1 MGALICIFV
10 LIAFAVLL
18 RVCLAPRARRERRAR
33 EEREARER
41 IEAAAAKEREI
52 RRSWRTG
59 MLAVQPDGEH
69 IVVMVMH
76 PEDESM
82 GDFGPALVDEK
93 ALVATARAEGAGVGV
108 VSRASS
114 PAPTHRR
121 QYSRGHGYE
130 FDASMGVVVGG
141 GGGGDDDDVGTS
153 RRGGGGIDA
162 TPPPPPTPASERE
175 DGTGE
180 VTADVVV
187 AVNVPDGRL

>member
-1 MGALICIFV
+1 M
-10 LIAFAVLL
+10 
-18 RVCLAPRARRERRAR
+18 CLTPRARRERRER

-52 RRSWRTG
+52 RRIWRTG

-76 PEDESM
+76 PEDESV

-93 ALVATARAEGAGVGV
+93 ALVVSARAEGAGVVV

-114 PAPTHRR
+114 PAPTHRGR
-121 QYSRGHGYE
+121 YSRGHGYE
-130 FDASMGVVVGG
+130 FDASMGVAG
-141 GGGGDDDDVGTS
+141 DDVGTNFGD
-153 RRGGGGIDA
+153 GGRIDA
-162 TPPPPPTPASERE
+162 IPPPPPTPAGERE

>member
-18 RVCLAPRARRERRAR
+18 RVCLAPKARRERRER

-41 IEAAAAKEREI
+41 IEAAADKEREI

-76 PEDESM
+76 PEDESL

-93 ALVATARAEGAGVGV
+93 ALEAAARAEGAGVVV

-121 QYSRGHGYE
+121 QYSWGHGYE

-141 GGGGDDDDVGTS
+141 GGEDGGD
-153 RRGGGGIDA
+153 GGQIVA
-162 TPPPPPTPASERE
+162 APPPPPTPAGERE
-175 DGTGE
+175 DGHTGE

>member
-18 RVCLAPRARRERRAR
+18 RVCLAPKARRERRER

-41 IEAAAAKEREI
+41 IEAAADKEREI

-76 PEDESM
+76 PEDESL

-93 ALVATARAEGAGVGV
+93 ALEAAARAEGAGVVV

-114 PAPTHRR
+114 PAPPTHRR
-121 QYSRGHGYE
+121 RYSRGHGYE

-141 GGGGDDDDVGTS
+141 GGEDGGD
-153 RRGGGGIDA
+153 GGQIVA
-162 TPPPPPTPASERE
+162 APPPPPTPAGERE
-175 DGTGE
+175 DGHTGE

>member
-18 RVCLAPRARRERRAR
+18 RVCLAPRARRERRER

-59 MLAVQPDGEH
+59 MFAVQPDGEH

-93 ALVATARAEGAGVGV
+93 ALEAAARAEGAGVVV

-141 GGGGDDDDVGTS
+141 GGED
-153 RRGGGGIDA
+153 GGGGQIVA
-162 TPPPPPTPASERE
+162 APPPPTPAGERE

-187 AVNVPDGRL
+187 AVNVPDGRS

>member
-18 RVCLAPRARRERRAR
+18 RVCLAPKARRERRER

-41 IEAAAAKEREI
+41 IEAAADKEREI

-76 PEDESM
+76 PEDESL

-93 ALVATARAEGAGVGV
+93 ALEAAARAEGAGVVV

-121 QYSRGHGYE
+121 RYSRGHGYE

-141 GGGGDDDDVGTS
+141 GGEDGGD
-153 RRGGGGIDA
+153 GGQIVA
-162 TPPPPPTPASERE
+162 APPPPPTPAGERE
-175 DGTGE
+175 DGQTGE

>member
-18 RVCLAPRARRERRAR
+18 RVCLAPKARRERRER

-59 MLAVQPDGEH
+59 MFAVQPDGEH

-93 ALVATARAEGAGVGV
+93 ALEAAARAEGAGVVV

-114 PAPTHRR
+114 PAPPTHRR
-121 QYSRGHGYE
+121 RYSRGHGYE

-141 GGGGDDDDVGTS
+141 GGGGDAVAE
-153 RRGGGGIDA
+153 GGRVDA